1 MNIYTY
7 IYTINIYINVI
18 YTYLRK
24 SEWKAMMNKE
34 MVEFFGCLQPSPKKE
49 MKVTLDNK
57 LILVININH

>member
-1 MNIYTY
+1 
-7 IYTINIYINVI
+7 
-18 YTYLRK
+18 
-24 SEWKAMMNKE
+24 MMNEE